1 MKPWR
6 LYRGKLRT
14 ITGLAAGVAGVFGL
28 MSFATPA
35 SGSPAA
41 SPAVPKVVVQLG
53 AGPGEPMSVAWMP
66 DGRHLVTISHNGL
79 IFLWD
84 TATEQL
90 VDRLG
95 VDECQLLTDPSG
107 GAIAPP
113 GALSHCQVPEIR
125 PDPENARWIQPG
137 TLSIA
142 PDGKFALMLG
152 QSDNGDIEGLI
163 WNLDSRRT
171 QGWMH
176 RIPLAWIGAGHS
188 RLVVRTADRCA
199 ADGCSVSVI
208 DPETLVETPLPS
220 LSGPPGPSAVSADAE
235 RFAMTV
241 AGPGGRRRLEI
252 IKADDLSAVG
262 RFDLGLAAV
271 EEVGFDKAGGRAFAR
286 LPGGEL
292 RVFDLAARTQ
302 ATIKLTT
309 HGAVWVTD
317 LDAHAV
323 LAESASRDPQ
333 GDAVFRLIDYRTGRA
348 LAKWTG
354 EITGLYLHQGAALSN
369 SRTGGAFLD
378 FASAVVSP
386 IDNPGDV
393 PLERGDSGISSMN
406 LHGPAL
412 SPDGRMLADFTPRIE
427 TLGAP
432 KATRTLTGIDTIDGA
447 NFVWSP
453 DAQKFAFEIGSF
465 GNSVLWVFDLG
476 SSRMFKVEIGSA
488 PGPSRGSAR
497 PAPFRLLG
505 WTSNSQLAFT
515 EWWPQADP
523 AATGARS
530 APLTAAERYMTVNVR
545 TGEVTPLDGPPQV
558 RSLDEAAPPGAGKP
572 VCTPG
577 GHRPPDQRAPVIMSS
592 CFTYQFMTDR
602 SLNIYS
608 AWDWKRILTLY
619 IHKDGTWFALGA
631 DSRYDTNQNA
641 DSKDI
646 RWIMPNRPWVSLP
659 AQTYMRDFYEPGLT
673 GRLLYCNAA
682 RTCDRAFKPLP
693 DLTSLNWV
701 LPEVE
706 ITGVAPNPANPSA
719 VLVKVRAKETYE
731 ATAPVGRQHSGV
743 YDLRLFR
750 DGKLVDE
757 WPKPDEVTTPDGR
770 PAMSPGPEDWTIGD
784 DVDLGR
790 WRAGT
795 PVPGAQDGARVDHT
809 FQVALPVDDGARKVS
824 FSAYAFNA
832 DRVKGDTA
840 TLDYT
845 PPVAPTP
852 HLPRRAFVL
861 AIGVDAY
868 RNPDWKLN
876 FAAADAHRIADQLA
890 RLGMPGYEIR
900 PVTLTSETSP
910 RLKGGALDLA
920 TKNNIRLLLS
930 LLAHHDIDAGPSRQL
945 NLAELRARGVDPE
958 ALSGFVPA
966 TPDDV
971 VIVTFSGHGWASEK
985 GDFYLVPS
993 DGAPGP
999 RGPDIST
1006 LISSA
1011 DLVDWMRD
1019 VDAGEAAIVID
1030 ACHSAASV
1038 ASENFKPGPFG
1049 DAGLGQLAYDKGI
1062 RILAGAQADAVAIE
1076 DSRLGQGLL
1085 TYALAREGLGDPD
1098 PKNSDL
1104 NPPAPHLD
1112 AGGKLPLDAWLKY
1125 AVQRLP
1131 MLSEKIVLR
1140 RMSPPADGADIV
1152 FDAPAAE
1159 AAPLQEPSLFDFTG
1173 KGSTVLLAGK
1183 PAPAEPVS
1191 GPNP

>member
-1 MKPWR
+1 MN
-6 LYRGKLRT
+6 
-14 ITGLAAGVAGVFGL
+14 
-28 MSFATPA
+28 
-35 SGSPAA
+35 
-41 SPAVPKVVVQLG
+41 
-53 AGPGEPMSVAWMP
+53 VAWMP
-66 DGRHLVTISHNGL
+66 DGKHLVTTSHNGL
-79 IFLWD
+79 IFIWD
-84 TATEQL
+84 TATGQL

-95 VDECQLLTDPSG
+95 VDECQLLTDAT
-107 GAIAPP
+107 GATVAPP
-113 GALSHCQVPEIR
+113 GALSHCQFPEIR
-125 PDPENARWIQPG
+125 PEPENTRWIQPG

-152 QSDNGDIEGLI
+152 QSDGGDIEGLI
-163 WNLDSRRT
+163 WNLEARRT
-171 QGWMH
+171 QAWMH

-188 RLVVRTADRCA
+188 RLLVKAADPCTPERCA
-199 ADGCSVSVI
+199 VSVI
-208 DPETLVETPLPS
+208 DPDTLTEIPVPNLTGRL
-220 LSGPPGPSAVSADAE
+220 GPSATSPDAE
-235 RFAMTV
+235 RFAMIV
-241 AGPGGRRRLEI
+241 SGPGGRRSLEI
-252 IKADDLSAVG
+252 IQAEDLIAVG
-262 RFDLGLAAV
+262 HFDLGQAAV
-271 EEVGFDKAGGRAFAR
+271 EEVGFDKAGRRAFAR
-286 LPGGEL
+286 MSGGAL
-292 RVFDLAARTQ
+292 RVFDIAAKTQ
-302 ATIKLTT
+302 AVIKLIAP
-309 HGAVWVTD
+309 GAVWMTD
-317 LDAHAV
+317 LDAHVV
-323 LAESASRDPQ
+323 LVESASRDPQ
-333 GDAVFRLIDYRTGRA
+333 GDAVFRLIDYRGGRA

-354 EITGLYLHQGAALSN
+354 RLTGLYLHQGAALLKG
-369 SRTGGAFLD
+369 RTGGAFLD
-378 FASAVVSP
+378 FASAALSP
-386 IDNPGDV
+386 IDNAGDV
-393 PLERGDSGISSMN
+393 PLERSDVGVGAMN

-412 SPDGRMLADFTPRIE
+412 SPNGKLLADSTPRIE
-427 TLGAP
+427 TLGER
-432 KATRTLTGIDTIDGA
+432 KELKTLTGIDTIDGA

-453 DAQKFAFEIGSF
+453 DAQKFAFEIGAF
-465 GNSVLWVFDLG
+465 GDSVLWVFDLG
-476 SSRMFKVEIGSA
+476 SSRMFKVELGGA
-488 PGPSRGSAR
+488 PDPSGGSAR

-505 WTSNSQLAFT
+505 WTSNNQLAFT
-515 EWWPQADP
+515 EWWPQANR
-523 AATGARS
+523 AAPGARS
-530 APLTAAERYMTVNVR
+530 GLRADAERYMTVNVR
-545 TGEVTPLDGPPQV
+545 TGDVTPLDGPPQL
-558 RSLDEAAPPGAGKP
+558 RSLDEATPKDAGKA

-577 GHRPPDQRAPVIMSS
+577 GHRPPDQRAPVILSS

-682 RTCDRAFKPLP
+682 RSCDRAFKPLP
-693 DLTSLNWV
+693 DLAALNWV

-706 ITGVAPNPANPSA
+706 ITSVDRDPANPDA

-731 ATAPVGRQHSGV
+731 ATAPKGRQRSGV

-757 WPKPDEVTTPDGR
+757 WPKPVDVTLPDGR
-770 PAMSPGPEDWTIGD
+770 RSGPDDWTLGGEGD
-784 DVDLGR
+784 LSG

-795 PVPGAQDGARVDHT
+795 PVPGVEDGATVAHT
-809 FQVALPVDDGARKVS
+809 FRVALPADDGARKVA

-840 TLDYT
+840 TFDYT
-845 PPVAPTP
+845 PLVAPTP

-861 AIGVDAY
+861 AIGVDSY
-868 RNPDWKLN
+868 HNPEWKLH

-890 RLGMPGYEIR
+890 RQGMPGYEIR
-900 PVTLTSETSP
+900 PVTLTSEALP
-910 RLKGGALDLA
+910 GLRGGALDLA

-930 LLAHHDIDAGPSRQL
+930 LLAHHDTDAGPWRQK
-945 NLAELRARGVDPE
+945 NLAELKTRGIDPE
-958 ALSGFVPA
+958 ALSAFTPA

-993 DGAPGP
+993 DAAPGT

-1011 DLVDWMRD
+1011 EIVDWMRD
-1019 VDAGEAAIVID
+1019 VDAGEAAIIID

-1038 ASENFKPGPFG
+1038 ASATFKPGPFG

-1112 AGGKLPLDAWLKY
+1112 SSGKLPLDAWLRY

-1131 MLSEKIVLR
+1131 LLSEKVALR
-1140 RMSPPADGADIV
+1140 RMSPPADGADVV
-1152 FDAPAAE
+1152 FDAPAVE

-1173 KGSTVLLAGK
+1173 KASTVLFTGKSEPAG
-1183 PAPAEPVS
+1183 
-1191 GPNP
+1191 GPKS